1 VESYRSN
8 AMNELAGFQVI
19 KSKDFSNEGYVDE
32 DEENLPLQNFI
43 QLQLENGFTI
53 SIRPSGTEPKI
64 KYYLFGCSEPNPV
77 DLLQAKEQVTSTIEK
92 IQEWLVEDA
101 QSRVK

>member
-1 VESYRSN
+1 
-8 AMNELAGFQVI
+8 MNI
-19 KSKDFSNEGYVDE
+19 TMIGYIDE

-64 KYYLFGCSEPNPV
+64 KYYLFGCCEPNPV
-77 DLLQAKEQVTSTIEK
+77 DLSNAKEEVANSLEK
-92 IQEWLVEDA
+92 IREWLVEDA